1 MKNVRNLLCA
11 VLAASSLAACGSTVA
26 GDKQSYTGTWWKN
39 NLRGYWYVL
48 KRDAT
53 DIYRGVDRHFFNYDW
68 DDPNLQ

>member
-1 MKNVRNLLCA
+1 MKNVRNLICA
-11 VLAASSLAACGSTVA
+11 AVVASLAVACGSTN
-26 GDKQSYTGTWWKN
+26 GGEGNGTWWRN

>member
-1 MKNVRNLLCA
+1 MKNVRNLICA
-11 VLAASSLAACGSTVA
+11 LLAAASLAACGSTV
-26 GDKQSYTGTWWKN
+26 GGERNSTGTWWKN

>member
-1 MKNVRNLLCA
+1 MKNVRNFCCA
-11 VLAASSLAACGSTVA
+11 VLAAALLAGCGSTVGGNDSSA
-26 GDKQSYTGTWWKN
+26 TWWKN
-39 NLRGYWYVL
+39 NMRGYWYVL